1 MAEQRGV
8 KHTYA
13 QDFEY
18 LEVNEQDLHFL
29 SDPEVASANSQENA
43 VTIEADNKKKKVDA
57 ASPLSQGGKKATLA
71 DTSARKVV

>member
-43 VTIEADNKKKKVDA
+43 VTIEADNKKKNP
-57 ASPLSQGGKKATLA
+57 ASPLSQGSKKATQA